1 MTPAQIHGVCAVA
14 NEIYRDIIPNCFL
27 SHRLSPLHPNENTH
41 LVSNVLLRRIY
52 NNNTISE
59 GAFASFFFFFFY
71 CRLICICFLS
81 FFFVTGFE

>member
-1 MTPAQIHGVCAVA
+1 MPPQIYGVFAVA

-52 NNNTISE
+52 NNRAPSPME
-59 GAFASFFFFFFY
+59 
-71 CRLICICFLS
+71 RLLVFLLQIDLHL
-81 FFFVTGFE
+81 FFVFFCESD